1 MLTLLAHAHHSN
13 GGANIIQTILNGI
26 IRGFSWRIGS
36 NIGHGIPFVFCLLI
50 AGGVAALAWYFY
62 RKNK

>member
-1 MLTLLAHAHHSN
+1 MMTLVAQVRHSS
-13 GGANIIQTILNGI
+13 GGENIIQTILNGI

-36 NIGHGIPFVFCLLI
+36 NIGRGIPFGVCLLI
-50 AGGVAALAWYFY
+50 AGGAAALAWYFY